1 MLQSTAV
8 IQKPEPRS
16 IKGIARL
23 NAENKW
29 LEYYKNFNIPLQIF
43 RLTGIYSTENNAL
56 LRLKMGKLKLVEKK
70 NHFFSRIHVEDIAEI
85 LTLSLKKFNPGQIF
99 NLSDD
104 YPCSNNEIAEY
115 AANLINIDLPKKI
128 KPEDL
133 ESETLKDFY
142 KDSKKVSKI

>member
-1 MLQSTAV
+1 MNKVLISIPPKNQTDLVLKVFGRNFIENKFDWVTYLSATSV
-8 IQKPEPRS
+8 YGDKKGKWVDEDSKPEPRS

-70 NHFFSRIHVEDIAEI
+70 NLVFR
-85 LTLSLKKFNPGQIF
+85 LLLKFP
-99 NLSDD
+99 
-104 YPCSNNEIAEY
+104 Y
-115 AANLINIDLPKKI
+115 
-128 KPEDL
+128 
-133 ESETLKDFY
+133 
-142 KDSKKVSKI
+142 